1 MRVKSCI
8 IFLLVSF
15 GLSAQSLTLEQC
27 IARAIESSLQV
38 KQGEQ
43 ELASRRIQY
52 NQARSDLL
60 PTISGSVGQNWIFG
74 KSIGADNVY
83 HSNNSSQTTFSLNA
97 NLLLWDGLG
106 MKYRIDMAKAQL
118 QAQALSVEELQQDIR
133 INICAMY
140 LQVLL
145 NKELLIVAENQ
156 QEDTRLKVE
165 RMQAL
170 VDANRMA
177 AGELY
182 SLQAQQAKEEY
193 AVTQAQG
200 NVMLSLLDL
209 AQAMEEDYSPDFDI
223 IMSAGEPIE
232 GTLIPNN
239 AEVYAYALEHR
250 PDMQSLS
257 SAESRVRLAE
267 VILNNTQQVF
277 TRDSALYIK
286 KVIAQ
291 EDYDKS
297 LLTLAQAKEE
307 LQNAIDNLSIV
318 KEGVTA
324 AAKESGNTIVRS
336 SITGTILEIPVKVG
350 NSVQSVGAFSEGTTI
365 AIMADMADMLFVGK
379 MDETEVGKLHV
390 GMPMEL
396 IIGALGDQRFL
407 ATLEYIAPKGT
418 ESNGAMMF
426 EIKGALQNTGNK
438 AEKVRIRSGYSANA
452 EIVLESRRNVLTLAE
467 SAVHI
472 TMDSTY
478 VELLTDPTNQQQV
491 ETKIIQ
497 TGMSDGLDI
506 EIVSGLGQDDIIRG
520 QAKVQ

>member
-1 MRVKSCI
+1 MKTAIKWILVV
-8 IFLLVSF
+8 LL
-15 GLSAQSLTLEQC
+15 A
-27 IARAIESSLQV
+27 
-38 KQGEQ
+38 
-43 ELASRRIQY
+43 
-52 NQARSDLL
+52 
-60 PTISGSVGQNWIFG
+60 
-74 KSIGADNVY
+74 GAVV
-83 HSNNSSQTTFSLNA
+83 TTFVF
-97 NLLLWDGLG
+97 LWKRQQPKPVQYEIVHVERKDLQKKTIVTG
-106 MKYRIDMAKAQL
+106 KVEPRDEVAVKAQI
-118 QAQALSVEELQQDIR
+118 QG
-133 INICAMY
+133 
-140 LQVLL
+140 
-145 NKELLIVAENQ
+145 IVAEIYKEAGQ
-156 QEDTRLKVE
+156 QVR
-165 RMQAL
+165 
-170 VDANRMA
+170 
-177 AGELY
+177 AGE
-182 SLQAQQAKEEY
+182 AIAKIK
-193 AVTQAQG
+193 V
-200 NVMLSLLDL
+200 V
-209 AQAMEEDYSPDFDI
+209 
-223 IMSAGEPIE
+223 
-232 GTLIPNN
+232 
-239 AEVYAYALEHR
+239 

-267 VILNNTQQVF
+267 VNLNNTQQVF

-365 AIMADMADMLFVGK
+365 ATMADMADMLFVGK

-472 TMDSTY
+472 TTDSTY